1 MKKIL
6 LSMSLL
12 LALPTMTF
20 AGPRSIEEMKAAAQK
35 AIPAAQGNARS
46 VVRGELKV
54 LKAASQLTV
63 LGYQNGGYAVIANDD
78 KFDAVLGYSDTQ
90 FGNDVPPAM
99 QWWMDAINASMEQK
113 LAEGAKV
120 TPVEIPQGYA
130 KAVEGLTKTTW
141 GQNAPFWNMTPLYT
155 VNGVQQHYVTGCVA
169 TSMSQ
174 VMKYHGWPDV
184 GSGYSSY
191 TFSPDGGASQTLSA
205 DYDRTRYD
213 WANMLDSYADGYNDA
228 QADAVATLMSH
239 AGISVEMQYN
249 TDGSGARSVDACK
262 ALKTY
267 FKYNENGRIYE
278 RDFYGINE
286 WMQIIYRELNDGCPL
301 LYGGSQ
307 ANGYAHSF
315 ILDGYNDEGLIHV
328 NWGWNGSSNG
338 YYDIASLG
346 GYAYT
351 QEMVV
356 VRMPDDPTFTDK
368 IHSCWGT
375 RGNIVMSLNG
385 FNIDLSFQPVSLQ
398 IPYFQII
405 NCVDK
410 VFTGELDLVAEN
422 LETHEVTPLDVDLAF
437 PALVNVE
444 FASGFT
450 IDNGSASASIS
461 RLLDGQYRIYF
472 ASKANDETEWY
483 PVRSHESYTNN
494 YILTINGYDIS
505 LEQGDNQWTAGI
517 NGVEVDADDDGM
529 ARVYTASGVEVY
541 AAPAAS
547 FSIDDVPATGLL
559 IVKKGGETTKV
570 MKK

>member
-141 GQNAPFWNMTPLYT
+141 GQNAPYWNMTPVYT
-155 VNGVQQHYVTGCVA
+155 ANGVETHYVTGCVA

-174 VMKYHGWPDV
+174 VMKYHNWPTQ
-184 GSGYSSY
+184 GEGRKSY
-191 TFSPDGGASQTLSA
+191 DFKPENSNTYIRLNA
-205 DYDRTRYD
+205 DFGRTTYD

-249 TDGSGARSVDACK
+249 ADGSGALSSKACT

-267 FKYNENGRIYE
+267 FRYNENGRIYL

-286 WMQIIYRELNDGCPL
+286 WMEIVYRELNDGCPII
-301 LYGGSQ
+301 YGGSQ

-315 ILDGYNDEGLIHV
+315 ILDGYDDEGLIHV
-328 NWGWNGSSNG
+328 NWGWDGSSNG
-338 YYDIASLG
+338 YFDIAQLG
-346 GYAYT
+346 GYAYS

-356 VRMPDDPTFTDK
+356 VRRPDDASFTDK

-375 RGNIVMSLNG
+375 KGNISMKMSS
-385 FNIDLSFQPVSLQ
+385 FNIHLDFAASPIQM
-398 IPYFQII
+398 I
-405 NCVDK
+405 NCIDVP
-410 VFTGELDLVAEN
+410 FTGELDLVAEN
-422 LETHEVTPLDVDLAF
+422 LETHEVTPLNIDLAF
-437 PALVNVE
+437 PELKDVAY
-444 FASGFT
+444 AAGFT
-450 IDNGSASASIS
+450 IGQGDANASIAS
-461 RLLDGQYRIYF
+461 LQDGQYRVYF
-472 ASKANDETEWY
+472 ASKATDEAEWY
-483 PVRSHESYTNN
+483 AMRSHENYINN

-505 LEQGDNQWTAGI
+505 LTAGDNQWTSGI
-517 NGVEVDADDDGM
+517 EGVETTTADDGM
-529 ARVYTASGVEVY
+529 ARVYTVDGVEIY

-547 FSIDDVPATGLL
+547 FSIDDVPAKGLL

-570 MKK
+570 MKN